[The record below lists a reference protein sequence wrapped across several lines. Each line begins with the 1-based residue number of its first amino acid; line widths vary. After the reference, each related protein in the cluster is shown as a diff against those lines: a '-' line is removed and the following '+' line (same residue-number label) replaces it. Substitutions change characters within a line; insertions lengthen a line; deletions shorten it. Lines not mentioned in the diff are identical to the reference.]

1 MADVISNTAILEAI
15 ERIIAADEF
24 PTLER
29 LADGLEC
36 DAASLEVPFFRWWSD
51 TLQTARAPQR
61 KVDVGLM
68 DVPQSINEAFSRIWN
83 EALSEAYVS
92 LSHEQRTRNAGAQE
106 VQRDHED
113 EIQRTRAKLDDAED
127 KYRIQ
132 VQSLNEAQLQ
142 IKTLE
147 AEVKALKASL
157 VSETGQRKDT
167 EHKASSLDH
176 ELVQLR
182 RALDDQRR
190 TYELR
195 LKDEQRNA
203 LETVSKSEADVRYY
217 RNSLEKVR
225 EESGKKESA
234 LTKTIHDVKAEM
246 AKRDVKIESQHTQ
259 IKSLESEL
267 KNLKLD
273 HAGLSRDIAKL
284 NSSLLSE
291 TNKNKRLEEKVA
303 ALQEEVR
310 VAQQKK
316 VATGNEAARRENSIR
331 NQLTEREDELVRMR
345 ARNTALEKRVI
356 ALDEELRRAK
366 AAH

>member
-1 MADVISNTAILEAI
+1 MADVISNKAILETI
-15 ERIIAADEF
+15 ERILEAGEL

-29 LADGLEC
+29 LAELMAC
-36 DAASLEVPFFRWWSD
+36 DEALLKAPFASVWSD
-51 TLQTARAPQR
+51 ALRTARAPHR
-61 KVDVGLM
+61 AADVGLM
-68 DVPQSINEAFSRIWN
+68 NVPQSINEAFSRIWN
-83 EALSEAYVS
+83 EALSEAYAS
-92 LSHEQRTRNAGAQE
+92 ISHEQRTRNVGAQE

-113 EIQRTRAKLDDAED
+113 ELLRVRAKVDDAEE
-127 KYRIQ
+127 KYRAQ
-132 VQSLNEAQLQ
+132 VQAHNEAQLQ

-147 AEVKALKASL
+147 AEVKALKASI

-182 RALDDQRR
+182 RALDEQRR
-190 TYELR
+190 TFELR

-217 RNSLEKVR
+217 RGSLEKVR

-267 KNLKLD
+267 KSLKLD
-273 HAGLSRDIAKL
+273 HASLSRDIAKL
-284 NSSLLSE
+284 NSSLLAE
-291 TNKNKRLEEKVA
+291 TNKNKRLEEKVV

-316 VATGNEAARRENSIR
+316 VAAGNEAARRENAIR
-331 NQLTEREDELVRMR
+331 NQMTEREDELVRMR
-345 ARNTALEKRVI
+345 ARNTSLEKRVI